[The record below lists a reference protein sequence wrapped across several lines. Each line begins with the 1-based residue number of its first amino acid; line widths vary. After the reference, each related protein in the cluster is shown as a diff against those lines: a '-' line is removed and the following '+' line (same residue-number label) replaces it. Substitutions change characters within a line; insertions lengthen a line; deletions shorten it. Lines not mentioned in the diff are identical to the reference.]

1 MPVAVVSALVERPIV
16 HLVRRLTG
24 PNFTDRGKAGIED
37 PRDYGSEVIA
47 LAVGLSASLCTG
59 SVGQLSCGL
68 AIFIVSA
75 GGRSRFPRPG
85 GQPTWD
91 ADKLTDRDA
100 GLQRA
105 QPLERARQRRP
116 GARDVGQAIK
126 RTPSCQHEPYPSR
139 SKLVKMSWRFDQ
151 SRSGE

>member
-37 PRDYGSEVIA
+37 PRDFGSEAIA
-47 LAVGLSASLCTG
+47 LAVGVSASLCTG

-68 AIFIVSA
+68 AICIVSA
-75 GGRSRFPRPG
+75 GGQIPVP
-85 GQPTWD
+85 PTRGSAAWD

-100 GLQRA
+100 GLRA
-105 QPLERARQRRP
+105 QPLERARAEETGCQRRWP
-116 GARDVGQAIK
+116 GD
-126 RTPSCQHEPYPSR
+126 
-139 SKLVKMSWRFDQ
+139 
-151 SRSGE
+151 